1 MRGMEARGMYFLY
14 FLLWV
19 IFNGAVTLEICL
31 FGIVIAA
38 AIFAFTCKFMDYSI
52 EKEKKLLRNS
62 VKFVRYAGVLVIEIV
77 KANLAVVH
85 MILSEKEEQQPALVH
100 FHSNMKTDVGKTL
113 LANAI
118 TLTPGT
124 ITVSLDDTEY
134 TVHCLDE
141 SLAMGIDD
149 TVFVKLI
156 SEMEET

>member
-1 MRGMEARGMYFLY
+1 MYFLY